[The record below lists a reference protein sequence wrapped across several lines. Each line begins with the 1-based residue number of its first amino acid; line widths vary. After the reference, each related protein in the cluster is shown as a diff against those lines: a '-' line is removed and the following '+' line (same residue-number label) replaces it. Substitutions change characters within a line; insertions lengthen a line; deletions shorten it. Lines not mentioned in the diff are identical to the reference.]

1 MSRSAAEQIFAAAYD
16 ELHVAAKRQMAREKV
31 AHTLQPT
38 ALLNEVYLKLFG
50 PERADWEGH
59 AQFLAIAVRA
69 MRQLL
74 VDHARKRGA
83 EKRGGR
89 WDRVS
94 LSDIGGLTGS
104 GMIDS
109 LELEDALS
117 KLAERSERMARVLE
131 LRVFAGLTAEEIG
144 ALLGVTR
151 KTVQQDW
158 RVGLMWMRA
167 YLAGEE
173 GI

>member
-38 ALLNEVYLKLFG
+38 ALLNEVYLKLVG

-117 KLAERSERMARVLE
+117 KLAERSERMARAPGGAVAPGARR
-131 LRVFAGLTAEEIG
+131 RVVGWVAGAPP
-144 ALLGVTR
+144 
-151 KTVQQDW
+151 
-158 RVGLMWMRA
+158 
-167 YLAGEE
+167 
-173 GI
+173 